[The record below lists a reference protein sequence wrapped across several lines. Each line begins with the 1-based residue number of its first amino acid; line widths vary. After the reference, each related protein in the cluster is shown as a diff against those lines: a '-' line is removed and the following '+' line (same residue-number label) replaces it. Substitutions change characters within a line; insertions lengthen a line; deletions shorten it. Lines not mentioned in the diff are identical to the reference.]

1 MEGND
6 FRRNLALLCS
16 YEKSIAEVCRRLG
29 LNRQQFNKYLAG
41 SVFPSRSNL
50 RLICDHFGVLDS
62 EVLLPHA
69 NFAEIVKL
77 KPRLSNAAAML
88 SPAAQTLRRL
98 EAQSEQI
105 PDRYLGYYFR
115 YYYSFAFPGYI
126 TRSLV
131 RIFRKNRVCYWKNIE
146 IIRRRDRSD
155 HAEAIFK
162 YLGLITFI
170 FDRLF
175 VLEEEVLLK
184 NSVTQTILYPSHA
197 SRIHQLIGIQTA
209 TSNLNRRNPAASRVL
224 LEFISPSIDVRRAL
238 SCCGQFPEHDKEIRP
253 DIELRIANKLG
264 KGEKVLG
271 AWTDV

>member
-1 MEGND
+1 MEGED

-16 YEKSIAEVCRRLG
+16 YEKSIAEVCRRLD

-41 SVFPSRSNL
+41 AVFPSRSNL
-50 RLICDHFGVLDS
+50 RLICDYFGVLDS
-62 EVLLPHA
+62 EILLPHA

-77 KPRLSNAAAML
+77 KPRNSNAVPVL
-88 SPAAQTLRRL
+88 SPAGQTLRRL

-126 TRSLV
+126 TKSLV

-146 IIRRRDRSD
+146 IIRRRDRSE
-155 HAEAIFK
+155 HTEAIFK
-162 YLGLITFI
+162 YLGLVTFI
-170 FDRLF
+170 LDRLF
-175 VLEEEVLLK
+175 VFEEEVILK

-209 TSNLNRRNPAASRVL
+209 TSNLNRRTPASSRVL
-224 LEFISPSIDVRRAL
+224 LEFISPSIDVRKAL

-253 DIELRIANKLG
+253 DIELRIANKIAR
-264 KGEKVLG
+264 GEKVLG
-271 AWTDV
+271 AWVDV

>member
-1 MEGND
+1 MDAED
-6 FRRNLALLCS
+6 FCRNLALLCS

-62 EVLLPHA
+62 EILLPHA
-69 NFAEIVKL
+69 NFAEIIKL
-77 KPRLSNAAAML
+77 KPRNDHAAPVL
-88 SPAAQTLRRL
+88 TPATQTLRRL
-98 EAQSEQI
+98 EAQSETI

-126 TRSLV
+126 TKSLV
-131 RIFRKNRVCYWKNIE
+131 RIYRKNRICYWKNIE
-146 IIRRRDRSD
+146 IIRRRDRSEQT
-155 HAEAIFK
+155 EAIFK
-162 YLGLITFI
+162 YLGLVTFI
-170 FDRLF
+170 LDRLF
-175 VLEEEVLLK
+175 VFEEEVILK

-209 TSNLNRRNPAASRVL
+209 TSNLNRRTPATSRVL
-224 LEFISPSIDVRRAL
+224 LEFISPSIDARKAL

-253 DIELRIANKLG
+253 DIEQRISNRMAR
-264 KGEKVLG
+264 GEKVLG
-271 AWTDV
+271 AWVDV